1 MALRLFDEFA
11 HLIVWSHRNAARE
24 VFSDEREDEGMRMR
38 ALQANNPLSDHA
50 VVSMAAIFIKQ
61 MPVSHS

>member
-1 MALRLFDEFA
+1 VIATQPA
-11 HLIVWSHRNAARE
+11 K
-24 VFSDEREDEGMRMR
+24 VFSDEREDVGMRMR